1 MMVKILNLKERF
13 QNFKKMMRKIVE
25 LVLAILHFKSCNT
38 SIKEV
43 ALVNFLKN
51 RGIKLYGNM

>member
-1 MMVKILNLKERF
+1 VFPVFKILPQFMNGE
-13 QNFKKMMRKIVE
+13 NERKIVE
-25 LVLAILHFKSCNT
+25 SVLAILHFKSCNT